1 MVMFQAVS
9 PTRLLYSSC
18 SLEKTLQCNCS
29 FHGIP
34 TPSVQWLMEGV
45 PVDVNSTDNIF
56 QVTSTIIGPWTNSTI
71 SLIGEPEIVMSLR
84 CEGKNQYGTH
94 TSSIFLLP
102 DKRSVYSVF
111 MKGLIQGI
119 VYGSTASA
127 LFFFFLILL
136 AMKILK
142 WWEDSHIPKA
152 RETPVIQKP
161 ELPEEPETAVES
173 EAKTPGP
180 QLESRAP
187 ERGQTMDR
195 QTPRRIK
202 TQAWIEDAETDRPSQ
217 TSQTYRAGA
226 ATLSETLR
234 PETTAR
240 SSRIPWADI
249 PPKTPG
255 CWASWSAPTRDT
267 PASCP

>member
-1 MVMFQAVS
+1 
-9 PTRLLYSSC
+9 
-18 SLEKTLQCNCS
+18 
-29 FHGIP
+29 
-34 TPSVQWLMEGV
+34 MEGV

-102 DKRSVYSVF
+102 VYSVF
-111 MKGLIQGI
+111 MKGLIQGL
-119 VYGSTASA
+119 VYGSIASA
-127 LFFFFLILL
+127 LFFFFLVLL

-142 WWEDSHIPKA
+142 WREDSHIPKA
-152 RETPVIQKP
+152 RESPIIQKP

-202 TQAWIEDAETDRPSQ
+202 THAWIENAETDQPSQ

-226 ATLSETLR
+226 ATLSENLR

-240 SSRIPWADI
+240 SSLIPWADI
-249 PPKTPG
+249 PQKTPR

>member
-1 MVMFQAVS
+1 
-9 PTRLLYSSC
+9 
-18 SLEKTLQCNCS
+18 
-29 FHGIP
+29 
-34 TPSVQWLMEGV
+34 MEGV

-56 QVTSTIIGPWTNSTI
+56 QVTSTIIGPWTNSTV

-111 MKGLIQGI
+111 MKGLIQGL
-119 VYGSTASA
+119 VYGSIASA
-127 LFFFFLILL
+127 LFFFFLVLL

-152 RETPVIQKP
+152 RESPIIQKP

-180 QLESRAP
+180 QLEGSR
-187 ERGQTMDR
+187 ERTDHGQTDSQTDQDTRMDR
-195 QTPRRIK
+195 K
-202 TQAWIEDAETDRPSQ
+202 CGDRPAQPDLTDLQGRS
-217 TSQTYRAGA
+217 SNF
-226 ATLSETLR
+226 ENLR

-240 SSRIPWADI
+240 SSLIPWADI
-249 PPKTPG
+249 PQKTPR